1 MKSTRLSALTQ
12 AMLLVGGVLAAPD
25 VSQAHDR
32 VQLATGHF
40 ITPLAPT
47 GAVQQP
53 LNPGLP
59 AYPDFVAGGA
69 VISRLSPDGKTLAVL
84 CAGHNS
90 LDKPDGTLDSANSTQ
105 YVFLFDVSGR
115 NK

>member
-1 MKSTRLSALTQ
+1 MKSIRLSALTR
-12 AMLLVGGVLAAPD
+12 AMLLVCGVLAAPRAA
-25 VSQAHDR
+25 QADDS
-32 VQLATGHF
+32 VQLPTGLY

-59 AYPDFVAGGA
+59 DYPAFVAGGA
-69 VISRLSPDGKTLAVL
+69 LISRLSPDGKTLAVL

-90 LDKPDGTLDSANSTQ
+90 LVKPDGTVDKANSTQ
-105 YVFLFDVSGR
+105 YVFLFDVS
-115 NK
+115 